1 MKNKQLQQN
10 NELKKIKN
18 DVTLLCTGIFMCIVA
33 LVLGIANTLAK
44 EANGSP
50 STKGW
55 DIWLFLFLFCIP
67 LFIFGAFLIIYSIL
81 SYKNVNRPLLTTF
94 GIMTVLLL
102 LAALTILIVMLLMQA
117 S

>member
-33 LVLGIANTLAK
+33 LVLGITNTLTK

-50 STKGW
+50 STKGLE
-55 DIWLFLFLFCIP
+55 IWSFLFLFCIP
-67 LFIFGAFLIIYSIL
+67 LSTFGIFLIIYSIL
-81 SYKNVNRPLLTTF
+81 SYKKVKRPALTTF
-94 GIMTVLLL
+94 EIMTVFLLL
-102 LAALTILIVMLLMQA
+102 TALTILIVMLLMQA